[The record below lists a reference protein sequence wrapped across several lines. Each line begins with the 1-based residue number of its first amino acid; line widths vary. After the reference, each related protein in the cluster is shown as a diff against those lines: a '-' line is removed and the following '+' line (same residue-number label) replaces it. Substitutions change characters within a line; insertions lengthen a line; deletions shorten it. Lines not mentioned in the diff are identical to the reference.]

1 MATPRLA
8 ERLSGRQAK
17 ARADKRRD
25 ISQIPQWRLMVR
37 RFMQSK
43 LSVFGLIVLAI
54 MYVIALFAPF
64 FAPYQY
70 DQIDSNYQWA
80 APSEI
85 GFVSSGLAMC
95 GVSQRLDEV
104 NFTWEYTTDCSQA
117 VPIRFFVRGYEW
129 QVLGLFPSTL
139 HLFGVDAQEAT
150 AEVPADP
157 TAPVPVPA
165 KVYLWGADSQG
176 RDLFSRVLQGSRVS
190 LSVGLVGVIIATIL
204 GSIIGTASGYF
215 GGAIDNVMQR
225 IIELIQSMPTL
236 PLYAAIAAALPRETT
251 VTQRFL
257 LITIVLSLINWTGL
271 ARQVRGKVL
280 GYRSADYTS
289 AARLAG
295 ASHSRIITSHMVP
308 NAMSHIIVVAALA
321 VPGAILG
328 ETALSFLG
336 LGMLPPAVS
345 WGVLLRDAQQ
355 VQTVTTYPWL
365 MIPGAAVILA
375 VLCCNLLGDGL
386 RDAVDP
392 YG

>member
-1 MATPRLA
+1 MRGRPELA
-8 ERLSGRQAK
+8 PQK
-17 ARADKRRD
+17 RAD
-25 ISQIPQWRLMVR
+25 ISQVPQWRLMVR

-43 LSVFGLIVLAI
+43 LSVIGLVVLI
-54 MYVIALFAPF
+54 WMYLVALFAPF
-64 FAPYQY
+64 FSPYQY

-80 APSEI
+80 APSEM
-85 GFVSSGLAMC
+85 GFVSSGLAIC
-95 GVSQRLDEV
+95 GVSQRLDEA
-104 NFTWEYTTDCSQA
+104 NFTWVYTTDCTRA
-117 VPIRFFVRGYEW
+117 VPVRFFVQGYPW
-129 QVLGLFPSTL
+129 KVLGLFPSTL
-139 HLFGVDAQEAT
+139 HLFGVED
-150 AEVPADP
+150 EVMGAPPDDP
-157 TAPVPVPA
+157 TASVPVPA
-165 KVYLWGADSQG
+165 KIYLWGADSQG
-176 RDLFSRVLQGSRVS
+176 RDLYSRVLQGSRVS

-236 PLYAAIAAALPRETT
+236 PLYAAIAAALPRGTS
-251 VTQRFL
+251 VTQRFF
-257 LITIVLSLINWTGL
+257 LITLVLSLINWTGL

-280 GYRSADYTS
+280 SYRSADYTS

-295 ASHSRIITSHMVP
+295 ASHSRIITSHMIP

-336 LGMLPPAVS
+336 LGMLPPGVS

-365 MIPGAAVILA
+365 MIPGLAVVLA